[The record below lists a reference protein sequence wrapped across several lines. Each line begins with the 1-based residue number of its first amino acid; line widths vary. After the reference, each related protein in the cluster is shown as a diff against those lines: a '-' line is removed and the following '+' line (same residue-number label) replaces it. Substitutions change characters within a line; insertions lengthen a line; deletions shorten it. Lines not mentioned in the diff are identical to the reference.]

1 MKKQYQTPSLH
12 VFIFN
17 EACDNVL
24 KASDGIKENTVSIS
38 DLFNSDN
45 IE

>member
-24 KASDGIKENTVSIS
+24 KTSDGIKENTVSMS
-38 DLFNSDN
+38 DFFDSGD